1 MNGDLE
7 LISFLDFT
15 RTDWLLETLQK
26 AACWDHPADARHFT
40 VTFETYYTYF
50 RYEFFYLLLGF
61 LLLTQFLNSME
72 AASWKR
78 MSNVGGMP
86 EGATP
91 LYSNDGGLDDMIRGL
106 ESVSKSRNYITT

>member
-1 MNGDLE
+1 
-7 LISFLDFT
+7 
-15 RTDWLLETLQK
+15 
-26 AACWDHPADARHFT
+26 
-40 VTFETYYTYF
+40 
-50 RYEFFYLLLGF
+50 
-61 LLLTQFLNSME
+61 ME